1 VVAVVVA
8 GSAGGVGVVVYVLAG
23 ISLRAAAATVL
34 VIGGVVAAVTLGALP
49 GPGRRAAVIRIR
61 HGAIAGLIA
70 TVTYDSVRIALASRL
85 GIAPFEVWAVF
96 GQLLVG
102 ESAPRPMVLVAGTA
116 YHVANGLGFAIAFS
130 VLVKRPTWWKGL
142 VFALALEAAMALLY
156 PSWLRIQQLAEFYTV
171 SLAGHVAYGSVL
183 GASVARMRRSRA
195 ARASP

>member
-1 VVAVVVA
+1 MVAAVVA

-23 ISLRAAAATVL
+23 ISLRAAAASVL
-34 VIGGVVAAVTLGALP
+34 MIGGVVAAVTLGALP

-61 HGAIAGLIA
+61 QGAIAGLIA

-96 GQLLVG
+96 GELLVG
-102 ESAPRPMVLVAGTA
+102 ESAPRPMVLAAGTA

-183 GASVARMRRSRA
+183 GAAVARMRRSRA
-195 ARASP
+195 ARVNP